1 MTGSELE
8 LKKVTSTTKK
18 QAGRQYNQIG
28 QADQTIDDADE
39 DELAVSMEADD
50 PRLEEE
56 IGTDQTETR
65 TGGSHEPV
73 PADDD
78 DNDEEEG
85 EYDDDIDAELDNLE
99 QSVRGDD
106 EDDDTDEDDGRGQP
120 DYAPY
125 DHSLKKKAGAGA
137 RTTQ

>member
-56 IGTDQTETR
+56 IGTE
-65 TGGSHEPV
+65 
-73 PADDD
+73 
-78 DNDEEEG
+78 
-85 EYDDDIDAELDNLE
+85 
-99 QSVRGDD
+99 
-106 EDDDTDEDDGRGQP
+106 
-120 DYAPY
+120 
-125 DHSLKKKAGAGA
+125 
-137 RTTQ
+137 